1 VDLSTKYVYRWQ
13 ELMML
18 AARWWWCW
26 RHGTLC
32 CRWTMSSAE
41 MFRNCRMKLLLAA
54 AIAFQATVLVV
65 VTLIR
70 QESYSA
76 DFRQS
81 LTDDNSMNETLA
93 LDTFL
98 VEYEKYCNSQ
108 AIAETSSVAVGS
120 VVSNNPCRCV
130 PDTLGKWLYLVWVI
144 WMNYFVHW
152 QLQWVTGVCVA

>member
-1 VDLSTKYVYRWQ
+1 
-13 ELMML
+13 
-18 AARWWWCW
+18 
-26 RHGTLC
+26 
-32 CRWTMSSAE
+32 MSSAE

-130 PDTLGKWLYLVWVI
+130 PDTLGK
-144 WMNYFVHW
+144 
-152 QLQWVTGVCVA
+152 